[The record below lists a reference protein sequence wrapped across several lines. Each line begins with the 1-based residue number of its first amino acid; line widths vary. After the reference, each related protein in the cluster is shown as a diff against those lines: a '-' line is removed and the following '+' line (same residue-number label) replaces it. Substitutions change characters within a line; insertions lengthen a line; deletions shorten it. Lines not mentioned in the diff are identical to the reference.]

1 MFRVIYELWHK
12 ELTSPAI
19 QKISDSFYPDSVAY
33 LTRLKEELEAPGM
46 EPLRKQILNNERT
59 QAESMLDELRKLR
72 LEKITRAAAGIV
84 PLRRED
90 LSREELR
97 LYDAIRE
104 NIETYTRGTHKPPEP
119 PETGR
124 KILVRFLQEV
134 PEFVGVDLNSYGPFR
149 AEDVSA
155 IPIENASQLI
165 KKNYAMEIE
174 ESTLQ

>member
-1 MFRVIYELWHK
+1 MFRVIYEAWHK
-12 ELTSPAI
+12 EQTSTAL
-19 QKISDSFYPDSVAY
+19 QKINDSFYPDSVSY
-33 LTRLKEELEAPGM
+33 LHRLKEELEVPGI
-46 EPLRKQILNNERT
+46 ESPRKQILNEEFV
-59 QAESMLDELRKLR
+59 QAESMLEELRKMR
-72 LEKITRAAAGIV
+72 LEKISRAATGIT

-90 LSREELR
+90 LSKGELR
-97 LYDAIRE
+97 LYDALRE
-104 NIETYTRGTHKPPEP
+104 NIETYWRQTQKPAEP

-155 IPIENASQLI
+155 IPIENATQLI

-174 ESTLQ
+174 ESTKQ

>member
-12 ELTSPAI
+12 EQTSPAI

-33 LTRLKEELEAPGM
+33 VHRLKEELEAPTM
-46 EPLRKQILNNERT
+46 EPLRKKILSDELA
-59 QAESMLDELRKLR
+59 QAESLLDELRRLR

-90 LSREELR
+90 LSRDELR
-97 LYDAIRE
+97 LYDGIRD
-104 NIETYTRGTHKPPEP
+104 NVETFTRGTQKPPEQ

-155 IPIENASQLI
+155 IPIENATQLI
-165 KKNYAMEIE
+165 KKSYAMEIE

>member
-1 MFRVIYELWHK
+1 MLRVIYELWHK
-12 ELTSPAI
+12 EQTSPAI

-33 LTRLKEELEAPGM
+33 LRRLKEQLEGPGM
-46 EPLRKQILNNERT
+46 EPPRKHILTEELT

-72 LEKITRAAAGIV
+72 LEKISRAAAGIT

-90 LSREELR
+90 LSKEELH
-97 LYDAIRE
+97 LYDALRE
-104 NIETYTRGTHKPPEP
+104 NIETYWRQTQKPAEP
-119 PETGR
+119 AETGR
-124 KILVRFLQEV
+124 KIVVRFLQEV

-155 IPIENASQLI
+155 IPIENATQLI

-174 ESTLQ
+174 EST

>member
-12 ELTSPAI
+12 EQTSPAI
-19 QKISDSFYPDSVAY
+19 QKIQDSFYSDSVAY
-33 LTRLKEELEAPGM
+33 IHGLKEELEAPGS
-46 EPLRKQILNNERT
+46 EVLRKQILSEELA
-59 QAESMLDELRKLR
+59 QAELILEELHKLR
-72 LEKITRAAAGIV
+72 LEKISRAAVGIT

-90 LSREELR
+90 LSKEELH
-97 LYDAIRE
+97 LYDALRE
-104 NIETYTRGTHKPPEP
+104 KVEDYWRQIQKPPEP

-155 IPIENASQLI
+155 IPIENATQLI

-174 ESTLQ
+174 EST

>member
-12 ELTSPAI
+12 EQTSPAI
-19 QKISDSFYPDSVAY
+19 QKINDAFYPDSVAY
-33 LTRLKEELEAPGM
+33 LHRLKEEFETPGI
-46 EPLRKQILNNERT
+46 EPLRKQILSEELT
-59 QAESMLDELRKLR
+59 QAESMLDELGKLR
-72 LEKITRAAAGIV
+72 LEKIGRAATRIT

-90 LSREELR
+90 LSKEELH
-97 LYDAIRE
+97 LYDALRE
-104 NIETYTRGTHKPPEP
+104 NVESYWRQTQKPPEP

-155 IPIENASQLI
+155 IPIENATQLI

-174 ESTLQ
+174 EST

>member
-12 ELTSPAI
+12 EQTSPAI
-19 QKISDSFYPDSVAY
+19 QRINDSFYPDSMAY
-33 LTRLKEELEAPGM
+33 LHRLKEELEAPVVQ
-46 EPLRKQILNNERT
+46 PQRKQILSEELA

-72 LEKITRAAAGIV
+72 LEKISRAATGII

-90 LSREELR
+90 LSKEELH
-97 LYDAIRE
+97 LYDSLRE
-104 NIETYTRGTHKPPEP
+104 NIETYWRQTQKPPEP
-119 PETGR
+119 AETGR
-124 KILVRFLQEV
+124 KILIRFLQEV

-155 IPIENASQLI
+155 IPIENATQLI

-174 ESTLQ
+174 EST

>member
-12 ELTSPAI
+12 EQNNPAL
-19 QKISDSFYPDSVAY
+19 QKMPDSFYQDSVAY
-33 LTRLKEELEAPGM
+33 LLRLKEGLEAPGM
-46 EPLRKQILNNERT
+46 EPLRKQILSDELA
-59 QAESMLDELRKLR
+59 QAESMLEELRKLR
-72 LEKITRAAAGIV
+72 LGKISRAAAGISI
-84 PLRRED
+84 LRRED
-90 LSREELR
+90 LSKEELR
-97 LYDAIRE
+97 LYEALRE
-104 NIETYTRGTHKPPEP
+104 NVETYLRQIQQPPEK

-155 IPIENASQLI
+155 IPIENAVQLI

-174 ESTLQ
+174 EST

>member
-12 ELTSPAI
+12 EKTSPAI
-19 QKISDSFYPDSVAY
+19 QKINDSFTPDSVAY
-33 LTRLKEELEAPGM
+33 TRRLKDELEAPGV
-46 EPLRKQILNNERT
+46 ERIRKQIIVEELA

-72 LEKITRAAAGIV
+72 LEKISRASSGIT

-90 LSREELR
+90 LSKEELH
-97 LYDAIRE
+97 LYDSLRE
-104 NIETYTRGTHKPPEP
+104 NVEAYWRQTQKPPEL

-124 KILVRFLQEV
+124 KILIRFLQEV

-155 IPIENASQLI
+155 IPVENATQLI
-165 KKNYAMEIE
+165 KKSYAMEIE
-174 ESTLQ
+174 EST

>member
-1 MFRVIYELWHK
+1 MFKVIFELWQK
-12 ELTSPAI
+12 EHTSPTL
-19 QKISDSFYPDSVAY
+19 QKIPETFYPDSVAY
-33 LTRLKEELEAPGM
+33 LQKLREELEAPR
-46 EPLRKQILNNERT
+46 LQALAKQMVNDQLT
-59 QAESMLDELRKLR
+59 HTESMLEEIREIR
-72 LEKITRAAAGIV
+72 LEKITGASAGV
-84 PLRRED
+84 NSLRKED

-97 LYDAIRE
+97 LYDSLRA
-104 NIETYTRGTHKPPEP
+104 NIEAFYQQIKKPPEM
-119 PETGR
+119 PEAGR

-174 ESTLQ
+174 ESS